1 MGMYVEVQ
9 SVAPA
14 QEIPRGSLIAAELFA
29 RLMKRLTPHHAVS
42 ETPERVHDVAM
53 VRELA
58 HQVENTDP
66 GFAADL
72 FAAAARHE
80 GLGD

>member
-1 MGMYVEVQ
+1 MGHYADIQ
-9 SVAPA
+9 TVATA
-14 QEIPRGSLIAAELFA
+14 QTPRGALIAAELFA
-29 RLMKRLTPHHAVS
+29 RLMKTFSHEPAA
-42 ETPERVHDVAM
+42 PARVHDVAT

-58 HQVENTDP
+58 HQVESSDP

-72 FAAAARHE
+72 YAAAARHE

>member
-1 MGMYVEVQ
+1 MGIYVEVQ
-9 SVAPA
+9 TVAPA
-14 QEIPRGSLIAAELFA
+14 QETPRGALIAAELFS
-29 RLMKRLTPHHAVS
+29 RLMKRLTPHPV
-42 ETPERVHDVAM
+42 TPERVHDIAA

-72 FAAAARHE
+72 YAAAARHE

>member
-1 MGMYVEVQ
+1 MAHYADIQ
-9 SVAPA
+9 TPVAPPV
-14 QEIPRGSLIAAELFA
+14 IPRGALIAAELFS
-29 RLMKRLTPHHAVS
+29 RLMKRFHHD
-42 ETPERVHDVAM
+42 ETPERVHDVAA

-58 HQVENTDP
+58 HQVECSDP

-72 FAAAARHE
+72 YAAAARHE

>member
-1 MGMYVEVQ
+1 MYVEVQ

-14 QEIPRGSLIAAELFA
+14 QDTPRGALIAAELFS
-29 RLMKRLTPHHAVS
+29 RLMKRLAHHP
-42 ETPERVHDVAM
+42 ETPARVHDIAS

-72 FAAAARHE
+72 YAAAARHE